1 VQKQKCLL
9 PINVHGDFTFQHSIQ
24 NGDAFC
30 IGEEKRCKN
39 VSPISW
45 MHFVEALPL
54 LACRSRLLL
63 APRSSSSSVPLEA
76 TAALGLPVEV
86 GARAASHGGRDGI
99 PRGPEDG
106 RGRGRRR

>member
-1 VQKQKCLL
+1 MQKCVAYLL
-9 PINVHGDFTFQHSIQ
+9 
-24 NGDAFC
+24 DAFRR
-30 IGEEKRCKN
+30 G
-39 VSPISW
+39 S
-45 MHFVEALPL
+45 AL

-63 APRSSSSSVPLEA
+63 APRSSSSSVPIEA